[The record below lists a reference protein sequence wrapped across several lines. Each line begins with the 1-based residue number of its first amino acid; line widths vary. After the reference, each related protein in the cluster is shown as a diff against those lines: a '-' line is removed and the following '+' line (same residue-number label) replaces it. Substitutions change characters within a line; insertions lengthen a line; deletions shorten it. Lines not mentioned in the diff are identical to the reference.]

1 MRQSESIKN
10 LLPALMDAQKE
21 IPTMPKN
28 AKAYGYNYTDLDTI
42 TSVIKPILARH
53 NISYMQSVG
62 MDDEGRSTLT
72 TRIFSRDGEYIEDVT
87 MLPVIQSA
95 KNNSAQTMGM
105 AITYVR
111 RYALCAML
119 GITSDE
125 DVDANTFNAPQQQQQ
140 QQQQQAPQNVQ
151 NVTNAMNGT
160 VTETRNIGVEI
171 KNLLESVD
179 ANGMAIFTENDKD
192 KFRAEC
198 KSKGLSAVLSDV
210 QNELTRR
217 RNAK

>member
-1 MRQSESIKN
+1 MKQSESISK
-10 LLPALMDAQKE
+10 LLSGLMDVQRE

-28 AKAYGYNYTDLDTI
+28 AKAYGYKYTDLDTI

-53 NISYMQSVG
+53 DISYMQSVG
-62 MDDEGRSTLT
+62 MNEQGQNILT
-72 TRIFSRDGEYIEDVT
+72 TRIFNRDAEYIEDST
-87 MLPVIQSA
+87 ILPIIQGT
-95 KNNSAQTMGM
+95 KNNSAQTLGM
-105 AITYVR
+105 AITYMR
-111 RYALCAML
+111 RYALCAMF

-140 QQQQQAPQNVQ
+140 QQQAPQNVQ
-151 NVTNAMNGT
+151 NVANAMNGT

-171 KNLLESVD
+171 KNLLEAVD
-179 ANGMAIFTENDKD
+179 ANGMAIFTENDKER
-192 KFRAEC
+192 FRAEC

>member
-1 MRQSESIKN
+1 
-10 LLPALMDAQKE
+10 
-21 IPTMPKN
+21 MPKN

-87 MLPVIQSA
+87 LLPVIQSA

-125 DVDANTFNAPQQQQQ
+125 DVDANTVMGNSV
-140 QQQQQAPQNVQ
+140 PQNVQ
-151 NVTNAMNGT
+151 NVQNAMNGT
-160 VTETRNIGVEI
+160 ASRQSNSDVSAEISRLLSMVGADGVAIFSDDEKTNFRAMWKQKPPMQILSEI
-171 KNLLESVD
+171 KSALK
-179 ANGMAIFTENDKD
+179 A
-192 KFRAEC
+192 
-198 KSKGLSAVLSDV
+198 KGISA
-210 QNELTRR
+210 
-217 RNAK
+217 

>member
-1 MRQSESIKN
+1 MKQSESIKN

-87 MLPVIQSA
+87 TLPVIQSA

-105 AITYVR
+105 AITYMR

-125 DVDANTFNAPQQQQQ
+125 DVDANTVMGNSV
-140 QQQQQAPQNVQ
+140 PQNVQ
-151 NVTNAMNGT
+151 NVQNAMNGA
-160 VTETRNIGVEI
+160 VSRQPNSDVSAEI
-171 KNLLESVD
+171 NRLISMVD
-179 ANGMAIFTENDKD
+179 ANGLAVFSDGEKGS
-192 KFRAEC
+192 FRKMWNQKPPVQILSEVKAAL
-198 KSKGLSAVLSDV
+198 KAKGISA
-210 QNELTRR
+210 
-217 RNAK
+217 